1 MWVLSVFGICNAVG
15 ATNGHMAASSP
26 RHRSM
31 GYAQGHQPHAHSPMS
46 QQSHH
51 QPPPP
56 PPGQNTKAT
65 GEESRL
71 WFCCLCIQK
80 GT

>member
-1 MWVLSVFGICNAVG
+1 MFGICNAVG

-26 RHRSM
+26 RHRGM

-46 QQSHH
+46 QHSHH

-56 PPGQNTKAT
+56 PPGQSPKTT
-65 GEESRL
+65 GEESDL
-71 WFCCLCIQK
+71 HVSCLHVQQAV
-80 GT
+80 